1 MMFSILL
8 SLLFLPKGLCI
19 LCRSD
24 YTLINGQLCLKY
36 FSTPALH
43 AVAENNCK
51 LNGGTLVTVKNVID
65 NVAITNFARA
75 AGGIEIW
82 MGLSIFGNSVVNGYF
97 DDASGITAYFNN
109 YVPGYP
115 SISSG
120 FCATMLVGDNF
131 GANQGKWRNAN
142 CNHQNNP
149 AIKSF
154 TYVCEV
160 PPTYSASSCEIN
172 YGGNCYWR
180 SKTLVNGALM
190 NFVDATTVCA
200 QRGAKLASIHSKIEV
215 DFIKQQYKGTNV
227 KAIML
232 GAQAV
237 SNTTYIWTD
246 STPYNFNYINPLTF
260 QTGGCLMMEV
270 GGNGLWNQ
278 IDCTRKLDFLCKKK
292 IAPTIFALPE
302 RPPIPFVILDSS
314 NCNQDFVMASN
325 TFSSYPAY
333 DTPSVVCK
341 WQLLALGPY
350 RVGIFVD
357 FWQTNGVLDVY
368 DVFGTNIGHYGGVF
382 NRYPF
387 SLFSPFNVARVTFTP
402 ANSGTPNDKGFH
414 AVILPI

>member
-1 MMFSILL
+1 MAQAKRSFQGKISKTIIVKM
-8 SLLFLPKGLCI
+8 KVRMENGLKTCQKDSK
-19 LCRSD
+19 CRED
-24 YTLINGQLCLKY
+24 NHQI
-36 FSTPALH
+36 F
-43 AVAENNCK
+43 
-51 LNGGTLVTVKNVID
+51 D

-120 FCATMLVGDNF
+120 FCATMLVADNF

-237 SNTTYIWTD
+237 SNTT
-246 STPYNFNYINPLTF
+246 SFSKVSPLSICKM
-260 QTGGCLMMEV
+260 QRA
-270 GGNGLWNQ
+270 GNEE
-278 IDCTRKLDFLCKKK
+278 KL
-292 IAPTIFALPE
+292 
-302 RPPIPFVILDSS
+302 
-314 NCNQDFVMASN
+314 
-325 TFSSYPAY
+325 
-333 DTPSVVCK
+333 
-341 WQLLALGPY
+341 
-350 RVGIFVD
+350 
-357 FWQTNGVLDVY
+357 
-368 DVFGTNIGHYGGVF
+368 
-382 NRYPF
+382 
-387 SLFSPFNVARVTFTP
+387 
-402 ANSGTPNDKGFH
+402 GF
-414 AVILPI
+414 